1 MTDTTYNGWTNY
13 ATWRVRIEMFDGA
26 DYASKNDLDAYDL
39 GQMLRDEA
47 LEIID
52 EQGHGFAYDYARA
65 FLNEVNWR
73 EIAEKQIEDYRIE
86 KDV

>member
-13 ATWRVRIEMFDGA
+13 ATWRVRIEMFDGV

-39 GQMLRDEA
+39 GQVLRDEA

-52 EQGHGFAYDYARA
+52 GQAQGYAYDYARA
-65 FLNEVNWR
+65 FLNDVNWF
-73 EIAEKQIEDYRIE
+73 EIAGHQIEDYRTG
-86 KDV
+86 KDA